1 MPPDDRLIYLLFT
14 AQQKLRTY
22 LKKMMTKENVRVT
35 TAQAGIL
42 FLLKQKDGR
51 TMSELSQI
59 LSIDNSTIT
68 GLVDRLEKTGLV
80 RRNAS
85 PHDRRASHVF
95 INPQGIEEVDKA
107 RRVIR
112 MVNQEI
118 KNGFSAEEL
127 DSFNRI
133 LKSFFSQIRFGSDLR
148 VERCTHLIK
157 KTSPL

>member
-1 MPPDDRLIYLLFT
+1 MYSVEVMEMPPDDRLIYLLFT
-14 AQQKLRTY
+14 AQQKLRTH
-22 LKKMMTKENVRVT
+22 LKRMMTKENVRVT

-80 RRNAS
+80 RRDAS

-95 INPQGIEEVDKA
+95 INPQGMEEMDKA
-107 RRVIR
+107 KRVIR

-127 DSFNRI
+127 ESFNRI
-133 LKSFFSQIRFGSDLR
+133 LKSFFHKFDSGP
-148 VERCTHLIK
+148 T
-157 KTSPL
+157 

>member
-1 MPPDDRLIYLLFT
+1 MEMPPDDRLIYLLFT

-51 TMSELSQI
+51 TMSELSQL

-80 RRNAS
+80 RRDAS

-95 INPQGIEEVDKA
+95 INPQGMEEVDKA
-107 RRVIR
+107 KKVIR

-133 LKSFFSQIRFGSDLR
+133 LKSFFHKFDSGP
-148 VERCTHLIK
+148 T
-157 KTSPL
+157 

>member
-22 LKKMMTKENVRVT
+22 LKKMMMKENVRVT
-35 TAQAGIL
+35 AAQAGIL

-80 RRNAS
+80 RRDAS
-85 PHDRRASHVF
+85 PRDRRASHVF
-95 INPQGIEEVDKA
+95 LNPQGLEEVDKA
-107 RRVIR
+107 KRVIR

-118 KNGFSAEEL
+118 KNGFSAEDLE
-127 DSFNRI
+127 SFNRI
-133 LKSFFSQIRFGSDLR
+133 LRSFFHKFDSGLN
-148 VERCTHLIK
+148 
-157 KTSPL
+157 

>member
-107 RRVIR
+107 KKVIR

-127 DSFNRI
+127 ESFNRI
-133 LKSFFSQIRFGSDLR
+133 LRSFFHKFDSGP
-148 VERCTHLIK
+148 T
-157 KTSPL
+157 

>member
-1 MPPDDRLIYLLFT
+1 MEMPPDDRLIYLLFT

-51 TMSELSQI
+51 TMSELSQL

-95 INPQGIEEVDKA
+95 INPQGMEEVDKA
-107 RRVIR
+107 KKVIR

-133 LKSFFSQIRFGSDLR
+133 LKSFFHKFDSGP
-148 VERCTHLIK
+148 T
-157 KTSPL
+157 

>member
-14 AQQKLRTY
+14 AQQKLRTH

-85 PHDRRASHVF
+85 AHDRRASHVF
-95 INPQGIEEVDKA
+95 INPQGIEEMDKA
-107 RRVIR
+107 KRVIR

-127 DSFNRI
+127 NSFNRI
-133 LKSFFSQIRFGSDLR
+133 LKSFFHKFDSGP
-148 VERCTHLIK
+148 T
-157 KTSPL
+157 

>member
-1 MPPDDRLIYLLFT
+1 MEMPPDDRLIYLLFT

-95 INPQGIEEVDKA
+95 INPQGMEEMDKA
-107 RRVIR
+107 KRVIR

-127 DSFNRI
+127 ESFNRI
-133 LKSFFSQIRFGSDLR
+133 LRSFFHKFDSGP
-148 VERCTHLIK
+148 T
-157 KTSPL
+157 

>member
-85 PHDRRASHVF
+85 PYDRRASHVF
-95 INPQGIEEVDKA
+95 VNPQGIEEVDKA
-107 RRVIR
+107 KRVIR

-127 DSFNRI
+127 ESFNRI
-133 LKSFFSQIRFGSDLR
+133 LKSLLINYNTGQ
-148 VERCTHLIK
+148 ERSRQLIK
-157 KTSPL
+157 T

>member
-1 MPPDDRLIYLLFT
+1 MEMPPDDILIYLLFT

-107 RRVIR
+107 KRVIR
-112 MVNQEI
+112 RVNQEV
-118 KNGFSAEEL
+118 KNGFSPEEL
-127 DSFNRI
+127 ESFNRI
-133 LKSFFSQIRFGSDLR
+133 LRSFFHKFDSDP
-148 VERCTHLIK
+148 T
-157 KTSPL
+157 

>member
-1 MPPDDRLIYLLFT
+1 MEMPPDDRLIYLLFT

-68 GLVDRLEKTGLV
+68 GLVDRLEKTGLA
-80 RRNAS
+80 RRDAS

-95 INPQGIEEVDKA
+95 INPQGLEEVDKA
-107 RRVIR
+107 KMVIR
-112 MVNQEI
+112 RVNQEV

-127 DSFNRI
+127 ESFSRI
-133 LKSFFSQIRFGSDLR
+133 LRSFFHKFDSGP
-148 VERCTHLIK
+148 T
-157 KTSPL
+157 

>member
-1 MPPDDRLIYLLFT
+1 MYSVEVMEMPPDDRLIYLLFT

-95 INPQGIEEVDKA
+95 INPQGIEEMDKA
-107 RRVIR
+107 KRVIR

-127 DSFNRI
+127 ESFNRI
-133 LKSFFSQIRFGSDLR
+133 LRSFFHKFDSGP
-148 VERCTHLIK
+148 T
-157 KTSPL
+157 

>member
-1 MPPDDRLIYLLFT
+1 MEMPPDDRLIYLLFT

-51 TMSELSQI
+51 TMSELSQL

-80 RRNAS
+80 RRDAS

-95 INPQGIEEVDKA
+95 INPQGMEEVDKA
-107 RRVIR
+107 KKVIR

-118 KNGFSAEEL
+118 KNGFSAEEVE
-127 DSFNRI
+127 SFNRI
-133 LKSFFSQIRFGSDLR
+133 LKSFFHKFDSGP
-148 VERCTHLIK
+148 T
-157 KTSPL
+157 

>member
-51 TMSELSQI
+51 TMSELSQL

-95 INPQGIEEVDKA
+95 INPQGLEEVDKA
-107 RRVIR
+107 KKVIR
-112 MVNQEI
+112 TVNQEI
-118 KNGFSAEEL
+118 KNGFSAEEVE
-127 DSFNRI
+127 SFNRI
-133 LKSFFSQIRFGSDLR
+133 LKSFFHKFDSGP
-148 VERCTHLIK
+148 T
-157 KTSPL
+157 

>member
-1 MPPDDRLIYLLFT
+1 MPPDDRLIYLVFT

-22 LKKMMTKENVRVT
+22 LKKMMIKENVKVT

-68 GLVDRLEKTGLV
+68 GLVDRLEKTGFV

-85 PHDRRASHVF
+85 THDRRASHVF

-107 RRVIR
+107 KRVIR

-127 DSFNRI
+127 ESFNRI
-133 LKSFFSQIRFGSDLR
+133 LRSFFHKFDSGPS
-148 VERCTHLIK
+148 
-157 KTSPL
+157 

>member
-51 TMSELSQI
+51 TMSELSQL

-95 INPQGIEEVDKA
+95 INPQGMEEVDKA
-107 RRVIR
+107 KKVIR

-133 LKSFFSQIRFGSDLR
+133 LKSFFHKFDSGP
-148 VERCTHLIK
+148 T
-157 KTSPL
+157 